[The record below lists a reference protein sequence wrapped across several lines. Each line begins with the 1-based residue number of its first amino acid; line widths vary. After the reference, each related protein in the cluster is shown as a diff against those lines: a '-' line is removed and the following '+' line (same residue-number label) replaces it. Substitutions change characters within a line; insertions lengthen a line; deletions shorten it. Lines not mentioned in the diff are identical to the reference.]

1 MKQPRSVEDWQNSV
15 SEHKKG
21 VIIIPRAMFNSQAFL
36 ELSKKP
42 LHVLVL
48 LAALNQVYYEKKR
61 KNDRRAFANGGI
73 IYLPQNLL
81 KARGVNANAT
91 IAEAKKRLVELGFID
106 VVETGSVHHAGVFK
120 VSERWSKYPHGD
132 YLPKDQK
139 LPGTSLYSEFG
150 FTSPE
155 HPVTKKRHAKKTSV
169 Q

>member
-1 MKQPRSVEDWQNSV
+1 MKKPKTIEEWEV
-15 SEHKKG
+15 SIAQHKRG
-21 VIIIPRAMFNSQAFL
+21 VVIIQRAMFNSKAFL
-36 ELSKKP
+36 ELSKRP

-48 LAALNQVYYEKKR
+48 LAAINQVFYDKKGNTG
-61 KNDRRAFANGGI
+61 KRAFANGGI

-120 VSERWSKYPHGD
+120 ISERWSKYPHGD
-132 YLPKDQK
+132 YLPKDRK
-139 LPGTSLYSEFG
+139 LPGTSLYSEYG